1 MDFRRLARM
10 LPDAAA
16 QGNSTAPPNL
26 TDLPPNILEALIPG
40 YGIISRYASAY
51 LGFDISVFVS
61 IGIVVLALTKGGQYL
76 SGQITW
82 AFNYLFMSSVYIDE
96 HDDLFDMVM
105 AWLAEHQASTS
116 RSRKMRAKTQRG
128 SRADDAYDAVADD
141 ALDENGM
148 FNFNKWQART
158 PPRFEPY
165 YGRQF
170 VWHNNQIFWFK
181 RSRRPNE
188 GQRLQVSFGSA
199 PEDDIIELDC
209 IGRDITP
216 IKDLLRTIRVWSLNR
231 TTGTTTIRHP
241 TPKDRARFGG
251 TWSKTSSR
259 PSRPMDTVILDAE
272 QKDMIIHDMNEYLH
286 PASPRWYATRG
297 IPYRRGYLFHGPP
310 GTGKTSLSFALA
322 GIFGLEIYAI
332 SLQEPTLTEGD
343 LMQLFNGL
351 PRRCI
356 VLLEDVDAAGLV
368 RDVAEEGELEVQG
381 GKRGGAKGGRSLP
394 NGSVEEKKSDGK
406 DAKQLPNGDA
416 SAEQDGT
423 KEGRDLSNG
432 DTEQK
437 KDEEFTLK
445 DLAREL
451 KAVTAPKP
459 PSKGARNNR
468 PGNSEGS
475 SNTGISLSG
484 LLNAI
489 DGVATHEGRVLIMTT
504 NHPELLDAALVR
516 PGRVDR
522 RVEFRLA
529 MREQVRE
536 LFVRMYAASDEP
548 FVQGPRGTSG
558 KLTNGSAKGLAA
570 KDSMTKSVDPYQD
583 LGYMSREDLESLA
596 EEFARHV
603 PEATFTPAQVQ
614 NLLMRHK
621 KEPRV
626 ALDKVDDWIQGELKG
641 SEAGQAKEAA
651 GEGQAMK
658 AGAGASD

>member
-1 MDFRRLARM
+1 MDFKRLARM
-10 LPDAAA
+10 MPDAAA
-16 QGNSTAPPNL
+16 LPNNDSSIPNL
-26 TDLPPNILEALIPG
+26 ADLPPNILEAIIPG
-40 YGIISRYASAY
+40 YSLISRYATAY

-61 IGIVVLALTKGGQYL
+61 LGILLFAATKGSQWL
-76 SGQITW
+76 VEQISQW
-82 AFNYLFMSSVYIDE
+82 FRYCCMSSVYIDE

-105 AWLAEHQASTS
+105 AWLAENQTSTS

-148 FNFNKWQART
+148 FSWSKWQART

-165 YGRQF
+165 YGSQF
-170 VWHNNQIFWFK
+170 VWHGGQVFWFR
-181 RSRRPNE
+181 RSVRRNE
-188 GQRLQVSFGSA
+188 GQRVQVSFGGQA
-199 PEDDIIELDC
+199 EDDLIELDC

-259 PSRPMDTVILDAE
+259 PSRPMDTVILDNE
-272 QKDMIIHDMNEYLH
+272 QKNMIIHDMNEYLH

-343 LMQLFNGL
+343 LMQLFNAL

-368 RDVAEEGELEVQG
+368 RDGASDDKEDGA
-381 GKRGGAKGGRSLP
+381 GK
-394 NGSVEEKKSDGK
+394 EEKVGEKEAEGK
-406 DAKQLPNGDA
+406 KGEGTAAGKKGEGKKED
-416 SAEQDGT
+416 T
-423 KEGRDLSNG
+423 KEV
-432 DTEQK
+432 K
-437 KDEEFTLK
+437 KDEDFTLK

-451 KAVTAPKP
+451 RAITAPPAPKP
-459 PSKGARNNR
+459 GGRSGRGIR
-468 PGNSEGS
+468 GNTTTTTTTTSPDGQQS
-475 SNTGISLSG
+475 NNTGISLSG

-504 NHPELLDAALVR
+504 NRPESLDSALVR

-522 RVEFRLA
+522 KVGFNLA

-536 LFVRMYAASDEP
+536 LFVRMFAASEETYLN
-548 FVQGPRGTSG
+548 GRSTGG
-558 KLTNGSAKGLAA
+558 GAKGSAKEEPTFGPENMTRTELETLAVTFA
-570 KDSMTKSVDPYQD
+570 
-583 LGYMSREDLESLA
+583 SRI
-596 EEFARHV
+596 
-603 PEATFTPAQVQ
+603 PEATFTPAEVQ
-614 NLLMRHK
+614 NLLMMHK
-621 KEPRV
+621 KEPRKAV
-626 ALDKVDDWIQGELKG
+626 EEVGGWVERERKGKKGAGVEGELNGKG
-641 SEAGQAKEAA
+641 TEEQE
-651 GEGQAMK
+651 GE
-658 AGAGASD
+658 D